1 MLTLYRP
8 GTSWVH
14 RVPAGP
20 KAAVILI
27 LVLTVSLLPSS
38 LWTVGVTTV
47 LTCLCYTLTRLG
59 WRELGRQ
66 LIVLRWMVAIT
77 LVVQVVFLPFDLAIA
92 NISRV
97 LAAILIANVLVLTT
111 RVTALLDAL
120 ERGLR
125 PMARLGV
132 NSERIALVLAIGI
145 TTVPVLGR
153 LAAGVR
159 ESQRARGVR
168 TSLIGFAIPFLV
180 GSLKHADELGEALT
194 ARGIR

>member
-8 GTSWVH
+8 GTGWVH
-14 RVPAGP
+14 RTPAGP

-47 LTCLCYTLTRLG
+47 LTCICYTLSGLG

-66 LIVLRWMVAIT
+66 LIALRWMVVIA
-77 LVVQVVFLPFDLAIA
+77 LLAQVVFLPFDIAIA
-92 NISRV
+92 NASRV
-97 LAAILIANVLVLTT
+97 LAAILIANILVLTT
-111 RVTALLDAL
+111 RVTALLDAV

-132 NSERIALVLAIGI
+132 NSERIALVLAAGI
-145 TTVPVLGR
+145 TTIPVLGR
-153 LAAGVR
+153 LASGVR

-168 TSLIGFAIPFLV
+168 VSFIGFAIPFLV